1 MEIIDKVNTN
11 SFYRIRDKLLYSS
24 NVRENIAL
32 RNNVFTPI
40 FLLSEVN
47 EIRNFDGE
55 QKNKLSYFEMKLKYE
70 DENDLGSTY
79 NSLKKRIVLIKE
91 QIELFYKEI
100 IKNKRE
106 IEINFIEN
114 EREVKEKL
122 NDFLELKRE
131 FFTLNENEY
140 IDLFKR
146 LYKILYIINFS
157 ETKRLMGEK
166 DKDILTKF
174 YLNFFRNVVN
184 ARNKASLITK
194 KTDVDDDPFLV
205 LFSVFYNS
213 ISDVNYSVF
222 NIDMLKREVNK
233 LFMLNKLNNEFYNL
247 LIDMHVMSM
256 EEILFSENNLG
267 ISYGDIKGLAKYVFH
282 DRIGLIENADRLL
295 VIRQTEKDKENHTE
309 TNIYRNFNLE
319 YFDKVKTLDLINIST
334 GNLSFKIETIN
345 CIFSFSTKY
354 SILSFFLL

>member
-1 MEIIDKVNTN
+1 MEIIDKVNTD

-131 FFTLNENEY
+131 FFTLNENE
-140 IDLFKR
+140 
-146 LYKILYIINFS
+146 
-157 ETKRLMGEK
+157 
-166 DKDILTKF
+166 
-174 YLNFFRNVVN
+174 
-184 ARNKASLITK
+184 
-194 KTDVDDDPFLV
+194 
-205 LFSVFYNS
+205 
-213 ISDVNYSVF
+213 
-222 NIDMLKREVNK
+222 
-233 LFMLNKLNNEFYNL
+233 
-247 LIDMHVMSM
+247 
-256 EEILFSENNLG
+256 
-267 ISYGDIKGLAKYVFH
+267 
-282 DRIGLIENADRLL
+282 
-295 VIRQTEKDKENHTE
+295 
-309 TNIYRNFNLE
+309 
-319 YFDKVKTLDLINIST
+319 
-334 GNLSFKIETIN
+334 
-345 CIFSFSTKY
+345 
-354 SILSFFLL
+354 

>member
-11 SFYRIRDKLLYSS
+11 SFYRIRDKLLYST

-222 NIDMLKREVNK
+222 NIDML
-233 LFMLNKLNNEFYNL
+233 
-247 LIDMHVMSM
+247 
-256 EEILFSENNLG
+256 ILQF
-267 ISYGDIKGLAKYVFH
+267 
-282 DRIGLIENADRLL
+282 
-295 VIRQTEKDKENHTE
+295 
-309 TNIYRNFNLE
+309 
-319 YFDKVKTLDLINIST
+319 IN
-334 GNLSFKIETIN
+334 
-345 CIFSFSTKY
+345 
-354 SILSFFLL
+354 

>member
-146 LYKILYIINFS
+146 LYI
-157 ETKRLMGEK
+157 
-166 DKDILTKF
+166 
-174 YLNFFRNVVN
+174 
-184 ARNKASLITK
+184 
-194 KTDVDDDPFLV
+194 
-205 LFSVFYNS
+205 
-213 ISDVNYSVF
+213 
-222 NIDMLKREVNK
+222 
-233 LFMLNKLNNEFYNL
+233 
-247 LIDMHVMSM
+247 
-256 EEILFSENNLG
+256 
-267 ISYGDIKGLAKYVFH
+267 
-282 DRIGLIENADRLL
+282 
-295 VIRQTEKDKENHTE
+295 
-309 TNIYRNFNLE
+309 
-319 YFDKVKTLDLINIST
+319 
-334 GNLSFKIETIN
+334 
-345 CIFSFSTKY
+345 
-354 SILSFFLL
+354 